1 MHIDELGKYIREY
14 RINNNYSQQEFAE
27 ILGISKQT
35 LSAYEQGT
43 AVPAMPVIMRFIE
56 HSGASP
62 EELTIIEEYINK
74 IEAPEERSAAIEA
87 FSQISGITA
96 LQNNSGRTEFFNAL
110 ISKLRNNIKDV
121 F

>member
-27 ILGISKQT
+27 ILSISKQT
-35 LSAYEQGT
+35 LSAYELR
-43 AVPAMPVIMRFIE
+43 PD
-56 HSGASP
+56 SDCGA
-62 EELTIIEEYINK
+62 EG

>member
-1 MHIDELGKYIREY
+1 MHIDEFGKYIKEY
-14 RINNNYSQQEFAE
+14 RLTNNYSQQEFAE

-43 AVPAMPVIMRFIE
+43 AAPAMPVIMRFIE

-62 EELTIIEEYINK
+62 EELTVIEEYINK

-87 FSQISGITA
+87 FSHIGSIST
-96 LQNNSGRTEFFNAL
+96 LQSSSAGTKFFNAL
-110 ISKLRNNIKDV
+110 ISNLRSNIKDV